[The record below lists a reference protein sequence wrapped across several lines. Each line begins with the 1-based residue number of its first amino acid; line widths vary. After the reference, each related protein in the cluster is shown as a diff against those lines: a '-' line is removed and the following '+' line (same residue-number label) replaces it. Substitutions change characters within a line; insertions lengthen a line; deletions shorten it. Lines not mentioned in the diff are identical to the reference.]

1 MGAGGAARAR
11 APLLAEFARC
21 SACSRPP
28 GTRCRAGV
36 WADASGQKKAPSIR
50 VRPAACLMRKACAA
64 DARVSPCTSALQRA
78 TRLGP
83 VGGHTVCAQA
93 SAPTSRTHSTAVLQC
108 PCKGVRRCVN
118 VLQALVLG
126 SLGAPAVQ
134 EGAVR
139 QFAGL
144 CAQEREH
151 ASACAHAAG
160 PPLQQARR
168 SSSNGRAVCAA
179 LRLAALAGR
188 SRARVRASRKPAIGH
203 ASHSQLRVLCKLSC
217 PCFGQQVRSCRV
229 QGRGLQHAREYEASM
244 VRRTCLARVISWASL
259 LGPVQAA
266 TARLGAR
273 FIAGPFRFVALA
285 DVTG

>member
-11 APLLAEFARC
+11 APLFAEFARC

-139 QFAGL
+139 HVCGPVRTGARACLSLRPRCRSALSAG
-144 CAQEREH
+144 APQ
-151 ASACAHAAG
+151 
-160 PPLQQARR
+160 LQQRACCVRCASPG
-168 SSSNGRAVCAA
+168 SSCWT
-179 LRLAALAGR
+179 LAG
-188 SRARVRASRKPAIGH
+188 A
-203 ASHSQLRVLCKLSC
+203 CE
-217 PCFGQQVRSCRV
+217 GQ
-229 QGRGLQHAREYEASM
+229 
-244 VRRTCLARVISWASL
+244 
-259 LGPVQAA
+259 
-266 TARLGAR
+266 
-273 FIAGPFRFVALA
+273 
-285 DVTG
+285 